1 MTLAPTDFDL
11 VRRLAQE
18 RSALVLDPG
27 KEYLVSSRLATLAAS
42 RGTTLPE
49 LFAALRSKRDP
60 DLATLVVEA
69 LTTNETLFFRDG
81 HPFHALR
88 ETILPELL
96 ERRGGRGVTVWSAAC
111 SSGQEPYTVAMIA
124 EEAGVL
130 RDVRILAT
138 DLNRAMVDRT
148 RAGVYSPLE
157 VNRGLP
163 ATHLVKYFSRAA
175 GGYLVDARLRAAV
188 TARTANLVDDREP
201 FPQADVVLL
210 RNVLIYFDAATKMRV
225 LERVRRCL
233 APDGYLLLGTAE
245 TTIGLGDSWARVPLG
260 KALGYRPA
268 DASAARPPVAAAV
281 PAPRQ
286 TPPATSG
293 HAPVRFPVL
302 APARPAVQANRPAAD
317 ISPTPFRFSQPR

>member
-1 MTLAPTDFDL
+1 VTLAATDFDL

-49 LFAALRSKRDP
+49 LFAALRSRRDP
-60 DLATLVVEA
+60 DLETLVVEA

-96 ERRGGRGVTVWSAAC
+96 ASRGGRGVTIWSAAC

-130 RDVRILAT
+130 GQVRIVAT

-163 ATHLVKYFSRAA
+163 ASHLVKYFSRAP
-175 GGYLVDARLRAAV
+175 GGYLVDQRLRSAV

-245 TTIGLGDSWARVPLG
+245 TTIGLGDTWARVPLG

-268 DASAARPPVAAAV
+268 GAPAPRPAAAV
-281 PAPRQ
+281 PPPRQ
-286 TPPATSG
+286 SPVPPAVVS
-293 HAPVRFPVL
+293 A
-302 APARPAVQANRPAAD
+302 APARFGATPARPGVQAFPPAAD
-317 ISPTPFRFSQPR
+317 ISSTPFRFSQPR